1 MIAEIQALDLFI
13 YTMFITV
20 GVDKKKLF
28 TVWKIADKGY
38 EKGYK
43 NSRHL
48 FCNGYGCAAL

>member
-1 MIAEIQALDLFI
+1 MFI
-13 YTMFITV
+13 YTMLITV